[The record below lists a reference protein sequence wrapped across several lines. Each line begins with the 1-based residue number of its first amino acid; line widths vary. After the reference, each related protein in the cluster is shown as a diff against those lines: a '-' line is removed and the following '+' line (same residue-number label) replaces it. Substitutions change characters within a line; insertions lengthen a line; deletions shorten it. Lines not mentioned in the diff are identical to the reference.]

1 MLEALQSEPY
11 RRFWLGS
18 VASVGAVQLYHIA
31 MAWLVFEL
39 SGSPMDLGVL
49 GAAVAVPAIVAT
61 LAGGL
66 VADRM
71 DRRAVLLVTTAAT
84 AGFLLLL
91 AWLDLMAW
99 VRVWHVVIIAA
110 ALGLISGFDFP
121 ARISI
126 FPALIKPHQ
135 MMSAVALNSIL
146 WQGTRMVLPGIG
158 GLLIAW
164 SDTSVVLFI
173 CTLGFIAMFWVMIT
187 LNIES
192 RVVAEENAITA
203 LLQSFRFIL
212 SNPPFYVLIGL
223 SWATMFFGTSYVQI
237 MPVFSDLLGGDER
250 GYGLL
255 VSATGVG
262 SVLGTL
268 VISRYQRSR
277 HFGLTMLSGAAC
289 AAVSLGCFG
298 LVVSFAAA
306 IPGAFQMACFF
317 AVLTGMMNSF
327 FLISSMTALQIW
339 VPDALRGR
347 VMGIHSICFSL
358 IALGGLV
365 MGPVATFI
373 SAPVAVLSGAA
384 VVLVITLSVIFRYP
398 EIRRL
403 DGRHLGDLSPHHS
416 GM

>member
-1 MLEALQSEPY
+1 MLEALQSGPF

-18 VASVGAVQLYHIA
+18 VASVGAVQLYHIT

-39 SGSPMDLGVL
+39 SGSPLDLGVL
-49 GAAVAVPAIVAT
+49 GAAVAVPAILAT

-84 AGFLLLL
+84 AGFLVLL
-91 AWLDLMAW
+91 AVLDLMAW
-99 VRVWHVVIIAA
+99 VRVWHVLIIAA

-126 FPALIKPHQ
+126 FPALIQPHQ
-135 MMSAVALNSIL
+135 MMSAVALGSIL

-173 CTLGFIAMFWVMIT
+173 CTFGFIAMFWVLIT
-187 LNIES
+187 LDIES

-203 LLQSFRFIL
+203 LMKSFQFIIA
-212 SNPPFYVLIGL
+212 NPPFYVLIGL
-223 SWATMFFGTSYVQI
+223 SWATMFFGTSYIQI

-268 VISRYQRSR
+268 VIGRYQRSR
-277 HFGLTMLSGAAC
+277 HFGLTMLLGAAG
-289 AAVSLGCFG
+289 AAVTLGCFG
-298 LVVSFAAA
+298 LVIGFAAGM
-306 IPGAFQMACFF
+306 PGAFQMACFF
-317 AVLTGMMNSF
+317 AVLTGMLNSF

-339 VPDALRGR
+339 VPDGLRGR

-365 MGPVATFI
+365 MGPLATFI
-373 SAPVAVLSGAA
+373 SAPAAVLSGAT
-384 VVLVITLSVIFRYP
+384 VVLVITLAVILRYP

-403 DGRHLGDLSPHHS
+403 DGRRLGDMSPHPS
-416 GM
+416 RV